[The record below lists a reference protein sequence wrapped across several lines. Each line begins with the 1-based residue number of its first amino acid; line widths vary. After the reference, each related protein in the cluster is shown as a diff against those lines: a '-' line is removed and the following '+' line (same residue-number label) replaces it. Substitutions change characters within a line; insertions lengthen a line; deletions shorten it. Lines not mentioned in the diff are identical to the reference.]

1 VLESLLLLLFLFV
14 SDAKPLVE
22 QIDDRPTVTHSIIG
36 LIPWF
41 ISNKSRND
49 AAQTLTQN

>member
-1 VLESLLLLLFLFV
+1 VLESLLSLLFLFV

-22 QIDDRPTVTHSIIG
+22 QIDDRPTNSIIA

-41 ISNKSRND
+41 ISFKSRND
-49 AAQTLTQN
+49 AAQTLTKN

>member
-1 VLESLLLLLFLFV
+1 VLESLLLLLFPFV

-22 QIDDRPTVTHSIIG
+22 QIDDRPTVAHSIIG

-49 AAQTLTQN
+49 AAQTLTKY